1 MIINNKKFL
10 SYFLLFSILFLNCKV
25 DYDIDEI
32 APQEHLNSEH
42 NNEHNNEHNHE
53 HTDEEECPECNS
65 EHTDE
70 DVCPECDS
78 EQEHTHEHL
87 EGEECTECDSE
98 QEHTHEHVEGEECTE
113 CDSEQLDSEDV
124 NITEQ
129 VDDSHSGHNHAEG
142 ARNHGTEWFFNQP
155 WAAPFIWPKLFRDA
169 LIFLGLAVALFI
181 ITARKGKK

>member
-42 NNEHNNEHNHE
+42 NNEHNHEHNHE

-78 EQEHTHEHL
+78 
-87 EGEECTECDSE
+87 
-98 QEHTHEHVEGEECTE
+98 V
-113 CDSEQLDSEDV
+113 QLDSEDV

-129 VDDSHSGHNHAEG
+129 VDDSHSGHNHAAG

-169 LIFLGLAVALFI
+169 LIFLALAVVLFVV
-181 ITARKGKK
+181 TARKGKK